1 MPDLITCERVG
12 YRQQGIDIL
21 ASIDWRIEQGQ
32 HWAVLGP
39 NGSGKTTLLRIV
51 CGYLW
56 PTSGRVLRLGQELLD
71 LSELRRSIGWIS
83 SGMIA
88 EVPPGDTGLETVVS
102 GRLAQIGLKR
112 FPSYGPTD
120 DDFAAAA
127 KELVGLGCESLA
139 NKPFGVLSQGE
150 RQQVLIARARMA
162 RPLLLVLDEPCAGMD
177 PGVRERFLGWLD
189 ERIKNDEA
197 RMTNDECEILTP
209 GIRHSSFVI
218 RHFVPTTIL
227 VTHHIEEIVPGIGN
241 TLVLAGGRVH
251 AAGRTPE
258 VVTLETIETVYGTR
272 LAHRSQRRAV
282 MANLVIDDSC
292 CWLQLWTHGTRKA
305 ASISQSGYAKH

>member
-1 MPDLITCERVG
+1 MTALITCERVD
-12 YRQQGIDIL
+12 YRQQGVDIL
-21 ASIDWRIEQGQ
+21 ADIDWRIERGQ

-56 PTSGRVLRLGQELLD
+56 PTSGRVLRLGQELSD

-88 EVPPGDTGLETVVS
+88 EIPPSDTGLETVVT

-120 DDFAAAA
+120 ADFADAAD
-127 KELVGLGCESLA
+127 ELARLGCESLA
-139 NKPFGVLSQGE
+139 DKPFGILSQGE

-177 PGVRERFLGWLD
+177 PGVRERFLAWLHG
-189 ERIKNDEA
+189 RLTEA
-197 RMTNDECEILTP
+197 KDNPQAEN
-209 GIRHSSFVI
+209 RHQAS
-218 RHFVPTTIL
+218 PTTIL
-227 VTHHIEEIVPGIGN
+227 VTHHVEEIVPAIQN
-241 TLVLAGGRVH
+241 TLVLSGGRLH
-251 AAGRTPE
+251 AAGPTPA
-258 VVTLETIETVYGTR
+258 VVTRETIETVYGTR
-272 LAHRSQRRAV
+272 LAR
-282 MANLVIDDSC
+282 IE
-292 CWLQLWTHGTRKA
+292 
-305 ASISQSGYAKH
+305 QSGGRLWPVWQ